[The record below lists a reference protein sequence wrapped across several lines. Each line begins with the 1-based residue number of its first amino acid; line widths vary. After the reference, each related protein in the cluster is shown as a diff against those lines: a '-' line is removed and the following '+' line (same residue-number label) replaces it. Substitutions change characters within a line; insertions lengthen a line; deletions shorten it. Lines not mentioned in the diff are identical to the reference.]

1 MKANQVRQQWG
12 SHGDFQ
18 NPRKAEPEGFVGTAG
33 VGLVRGWLGGSRVRT
48 WNLWAECYLLSQ
60 GKQNNCVSDWVEGL
74 PQTQ

>member
-1 MKANQVRQQWG
+1 MRQQWG